1 VVLLKKLVLGLA
13 VILMILESGCLTMS
27 VDSKVNKNGE
37 IEKYDLTMKTN
48 AAVYSMLNTMSQEEE
63 GKSLKESMSSQGA
76 EYKEVWDGNNVTMTI
91 KGSIPKNVSVE
102 KNGNFIVYRDKF
114 ENLANNKRDNEEDA
128 FGVNKAMDSAI
139 QVHYYLEMPN
149 KIIDSNADYVEGNK
163 AEWHMLNSSS
173 MRDVYAKCEIPSFP
187 LPAVGV
193 FSSLSIILITALVR
207 KSKRDKL

>member
-1 VVLLKKLVLGLA
+1 
-13 VILMILESGCLTMS
+13 MILGSGCLTMS